1 MQQLILLKYVEAV
14 GRPGGTIRVR
24 DGFAN
29 NYLLPKGL
37 AVPASPENM
46 RRLESLRQSFV
57 IEEKARAENAK
68 ALVEKIATTS
78 ITLTMK
84 ASEEGHLYGSVSPTM
99 IVDALKE
106 QGIEM
111 EARSVRLSDPIKEI
125 GRYEVPLHVHE
136 DHSCELK
143 VWVVEEKEVVADVD
157 AVADGEAAE
166 GTEAAAETPA
176 ADTATETPTAEAD
189 PAG

>member
-14 GRPGGTIRVR
+14 GRPGGTVRVR

-37 AVPASPENM
+37 AVPASRENM

-57 IEEKARAENAK
+57 IEEKARAEHAK
-68 ALVEKIATTS
+68 ALVEQIATTS

-99 IVDALKE
+99 IVDSLKE

-111 EARSVRLSDPIKEI
+111 EARAVRLTDPIKEI

-136 DHSCELK
+136 EHTCELK
-143 VWVVEEKEVVADVD
+143 VWVVEEKEVVAEV
-157 AVADGEAAE
+157 
-166 GTEAAAETPA
+166 EAAAEAETVDAGAEVDAGATEAPA
-176 ADTATETPTAEAD
+176 ADAEPTA
-189 PAG
+189 